1 MRLGD
6 APLRGRKMK
15 AVYPDHRFPS
25 YPNEA
30 ATPRSLEPIVGR
42 TARSVTCGHPNATT
56 VARLWHSKPISA
68 PSPSMPPIEKMPSVV
83 LARTQGQ
90 QLIALQTKQPKLS
103 NPAMK

>member
-6 APLRGRKMK
+6 APLRGRKVK

-68 PSPSMPPIEKMPSVV
+68 PSPSMPPIEKNAILHLDKIQTS
-83 LARTQGQ
+83 
-90 QLIALQTKQPKLS
+90 ALNSSANQHPQ
-103 NPAMK
+103 